1 MASNFGEGTGA
12 VAVVASSE
20 DTSSEKQLSFAHHQ
34 FTILGGEEERR
45 NLQFCT
51 LSHSQQSNFIVN
63 KPENTNARLVRITRK
78 VVKSQAIKSEGNGH
92 TRRRGRQADSESVE
106 AAESLCEV

>member
-1 MASNFGEGTGA
+1 MRSPPRARTLRVKNSNH
-12 VAVVASSE
+12 
-20 DTSSEKQLSFAHHQ
+20 LPHHQ
-34 FTILGGEEERR
+34 FTILGGEEES
-45 NLQFCT
+45 T
-51 LSHSQQSNFIVN
+51 LSHSQQSHFFVN

-92 TRRRGRQADSESVE
+92 TGRRGRQADCESVE